1 MNIQIRYEKHFDPNL
16 SGLVERTSDLK
27 RSRIAYLSSFLT
39 QEHVCF
45 LKKSDTLQ
53 FPNCFVCC
61 RRPSGPVVSSLTIWI
76 KIFMASHF
84 FTFLNYL
91 LCFNSTHHGLDG

>member
-16 SGLVERTSDLK
+16 SGLVERASNLK
-27 RSRIAYLSSFLT
+27 RSRIAYLSSFLR
-39 QEHVCF
+39 QVHVCF

-61 RRPSGPVVSSLTIWI
+61 RRPSGPVVSRTHNAGSKYLWHH
-76 KIFMASHF
+76 IFSP
-84 FTFLNYL
+84 
-91 LCFNSTHHGLDG
+91 S